1 MKIIFLIF
9 AVLFISSTTQAQIFR
24 GYGLK
29 VGTTIS
35 NQEWEYSKE
44 SGLSHASFNSD
55 NRLGINIG
63 LFADILDIPFV
74 SIVTEVNYIQKG
86 MKKEIPITTSSQ
98 PDGTGEFITW
108 DTRLDYINL
117 SALVKVRLNYGIFT
131 PYLLFGP
138 KIDFEIN
145 KKNSLDPNNIL
156 EENYNKN
163 RFGLKVGLGTEINLI
178 SFNLLAEF
186 LYDIDLNELYKND
199 ILKINSNSF
208 GLRVGLM
215 F

>member
-1 MKIIFLIF
+1 MNKICFVF
-9 AVLFISSTTQAQIFR
+9 ALMFVFTSSQAQIIR

-35 NQEWEYSKE
+35 NQEWEYSQE
-44 SGLSHASFNSD
+44 SGLSYASFNTD
-55 NRLGINIG
+55 NRIGINIG
-63 LFADILDIPFV
+63 VFAEILDMPFV

-86 MKKEIPITTSSQ
+86 MKKEIPITTTAQ

-108 DTRLDYINL
+108 DTRLDYINI
-117 SALVKVRLNYGIFT
+117 SALGKVRLNYGIFT

-145 KKNSLDPNNIL
+145 KKNSLDPNNIF

-163 RFGLKVGLGTEINLI
+163 RFGLNVGLGTEINLI
-178 SFNLLAEF
+178 SFNVLTEF
-186 LYDIDLNELYKND
+186 LYDMDLNELYKNEN
-199 ILKINSNSF
+199 LKINSNSF
-208 GLRVGLM
+208 SLRVGIML
-215 F
+215 